1 MTAYDK
7 AHELAKLLAKSDE
20 YKLFK
25 KAKHSLEQD
34 QENLK
39 MLQEFRRKQL
49 EIQMAQISGEEID
62 EEYIKQTEKLYEV
75 LSMNSKINEYLNAE
89 YRLSRMMSDIQKI
102 IGDAV
107 SEWFS
112 LETTNKNVN

>member
-7 AHELAKLLAKSDE
+7 AHELAKLLEKSEE
-20 YKLFK
+20 YNLFK

-34 QENLK
+34 QENVK
-39 MLQEFRRKQL
+39 ILQNFRRKQL
-49 EIQMAQISGEEID
+49 EIQMAQISGTKID
-62 EEYIKQTEKLYEV
+62 EEYVKQTEKLYEV

-102 IGDAV
+102 LGGAV
-107 SEWFS
+107 KEWFS
-112 LETTNKNVN
+112 LEMTDKNVN

>member
-7 AHELAKLLAKSDE
+7 AHELAKLLEGSEE
-20 YKLFK
+20 YNLFR

-34 QENLK
+34 QENVK
-39 MLQEFRRKQL
+39 MIHDFRRKQL
-49 EIQMAQISGEEID
+49 EIQMAQISGMEID

-75 LSMNSKINEYLNAE
+75 LSMNSQINEYFNAE
-89 YRLSRMMSDIQKI
+89 YRLSKMMSDIQKI
-102 IGDAV
+102 LGDAV

-112 LETTNKNVN
+112 LELKDKNVN